1 MDCEIRE
8 NEIGV
13 VFSEI
18 DSYKEDSENVTD
30 INVKCNFNLKDTIR
44 DWGICISSN
53 FLWIFSFPRT
63 FIYLVDVPVCDL
75 NEIQPSVLRYEC
87 DDLLKKEK

>member
-1 MDCEIRE
+1 MYCEITQ

-13 VFSEI
+13 VFFEI

-53 FLWIFSFPRT
+53 FLVNVFFFLSLRVH
-63 FIYLVDVPVCDL
+63 L
-75 NEIQPSVLRYEC
+75 PS
-87 DDLLKKEK
+87 